1 MIARHCRVSLSR
13 RLCTALAAL
22 GLLFA
27 ATVASVT
34 HSLAMPMMDSGMTV
48 SHQQHGSP
56 VAATSAATAEHDCA
70 SSMAADE
77 SPVSP
82 LSSSPPCAQGC
93 LLCTN
98 CALTGVV
105 LPAGPAMIA
114 ALPYHAYAPA
124 GDRAPA
130 GLGPT
135 QPNEP
140 PRR

>member
-82 LSSSPPCAQGC
+82 LSSSPPCHIMPMHRPGI
-93 LLCTN
+93 
-98 CALTGVV
+98 VP
-105 LPAGPAMIA
+105 LPAWARPS
-114 ALPYHAYAPA
+114 
-124 GDRAPA
+124 
-130 GLGPT
+130 PT
-135 QPNEP
+135 NLRVAEP
-140 PRR
+140 QHRCAS